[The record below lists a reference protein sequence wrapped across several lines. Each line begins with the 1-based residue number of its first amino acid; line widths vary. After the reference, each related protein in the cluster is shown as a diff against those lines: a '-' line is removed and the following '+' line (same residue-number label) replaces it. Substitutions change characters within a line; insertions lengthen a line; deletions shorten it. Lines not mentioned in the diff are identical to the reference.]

1 MMLLAHKLELKPNNK
16 QATYF
21 KKACGVARFSYNWA
35 LAMWQEQYK
44 KGERP
49 TEISLRKLLNA
60 HKTEEF
66 PWMQEV
72 TKNAPQQAI
81 KNLGAA
87 FNLFFKGK
95 AKYPKF
101 KKKGKVKDSFR
112 ADNGP
117 SQKGSDAVR
126 IIGKKIQVPCLGWV
140 KMTENLRFK
149 GQIKSLII
157 SRVADKWFAT
167 IAVDMESIVYGRK
180 NHASVGI
187 DLGVKALATLSNG
200 KVITGAKSHT
210 RLLKR
215 LKRQSRKLSVKKKQT
230 MNSLRQ
236 ARKLAKTH
244 ARIANIRR
252 DYLHKATTDIVL
264 NHSKI
269 GIENLNVKGMS
280 ANRKLARHILDQSFY
295 EFRRQLEYKSV
306 LYGSQIF
313 VADKFFPSSKLC
325 HNCGYVYADLKLSE
339 RTWTCLHCNQ
349 THDRDLNAAL
359 NLQRLCTP
367 SSGGDQACGVESSGS
382 FVLKMSE
389 TVYDEAGIQ
398 HHS

>member
-1 MMLLAHKLELKPNNK
+1 MLLAHKLELRPNNK

-21 KKACGVARFSYNWA
+21 EKACGVARFSYNWA

-44 KGERP
+44 NGEKP

-60 HKTEEF
+60 RKTGEF

-87 FNLFFKGK
+87 FNRFFKGK
-95 AKYPKF
+95 AQYPKF

-117 SQKGSDAVR
+117 AQKGFDAVR
-126 IIGKKIQVPCLGWV
+126 VVGKKIQIPCLGWV

-167 IAVDMESIVYGRK
+167 VAVEMESVVYGRK
-180 NHASVGI
+180 NQASVGI
-187 DLGVKALATLSNG
+187 DLGIKALATLSNG
-200 KVITGAKSHT
+200 KVIKGAKSHT

-215 LKRQSRKLSVKKKQT
+215 LKRQSRKLSLKKKQS
-230 MNSLRQ
+230 MNSLRY

-313 VADKFFPSSKLC
+313 VADRFFPSSKLC
-325 HNCGYVYADLKLSE
+325 HNCGCLYADLKLSE
-339 RTWTCLHCNQ
+339 RTWTCIHCNQ

-367 SSGGDQACGVESSGS
+367 SSGGDQACGVESSDS

-389 TVYDEAGIQ
+389 TIYDEAGIQ

>member
-1 MMLLAHKLELKPNNK
+1 MMLLAHKLELRPNNK

-21 KKACGVARFSYNWA
+21 EKACGVARFSYNWA

-44 KGERP
+44 NGEKP

-60 HKTEEF
+60 RKTGEF

-87 FNLFFKGK
+87 FNRFFKGK
-95 AKYPKF
+95 AQYPKF

-117 SQKGSDAVR
+117 AQKGFDAVR
-126 IIGKKIQVPCLGWV
+126 VVGKKIQIPCLGWV

-167 IAVDMESIVYGRK
+167 VAVEMESVAYGRK
-180 NHASVGI
+180 NQASVGI
-187 DLGVKALATLSNG
+187 DLGIKALATLSNG
-200 KVITGAKSHT
+200 KVIKGAKSHT

-215 LKRQSRKLSVKKKQT
+215 LKRQSRKLSLKKKQS
-230 MNSLRQ
+230 MNSLRY

-313 VADKFFPSSKLC
+313 VADRFFPSSKLC
-325 HNCGYVYADLKLSE
+325 HNCGCLYADLKLSE
-339 RTWTCLHCNQ
+339 RTWTCIHCNQ

-367 SSGGDQACGVESSGS
+367 SSGGDQACGVESSDS

-389 TVYDEAGIQ
+389 TIYDEAGIQ

>member
-1 MMLLAHKLELKPNNK
+1 MLLAHKLELKPNNK

-35 LAMWQEQYK
+35 LASWKEQYK
-44 KGERP
+44 NGEKP
-49 TEISLRKLLNA
+49 TEVSLRKLLNA
-60 HKTEEF
+60 RKVEEF

-81 KNLGAA
+81 KNLGSA
-87 FNLFFKGK
+87 FNRFFKGK

-101 KKKGKVKDSFR
+101 KKKGKVRDSFR

-117 SQKGSDAVR
+117 AQKGSDAVR
-126 IIGKKIQVPCLGWV
+126 IIGKKIQIPCLGWV

-149 GQIKSLII
+149 GQIKSLTI
-157 SRVADKWFAT
+157 SRIADKWFAT
-167 IAVDMESIVYGRK
+167 IAVEMKSIAYCRK

-187 DLGVKALATLSNG
+187 DLGIKALATLSDG

-210 RLLKR
+210 LLLKR
-215 LKRQSRKLSVKKKQT
+215 LKRQSRKLSAKKKQS
-230 MNSLRQ
+230 MNAFRHAQ
-236 ARKLAKTH
+236 KLAKTH

-264 NHSKI
+264 NNSKI

-313 VADKFFPSSKLC
+313 VADRFFPSSKLC
-325 HNCGYVYADLKLSE
+325 HSCGCVYDDLKLSE
-339 RTWTCLHCNQ
+339 RTWTCVDCNE

-367 SSGGDQACGVESSGS
+367 SSGGTQACGVESSGS
-382 FVLKMSE
+382 FVHKMSE
-389 TVYDEAGIQ
+389 TVHNEAGIQ
-398 HHS
+398 RHG